1 MLGESIELY
10 VLIEQKEH
18 CATQKNQGLEALDSS
33 LGLIF
38 PSQGLTLARQCII
51 LSENRLLSKTSLR
64 PPSSPLPPEPQP
76 PKKGEK

>member
-1 MLGESIELY
+1 MMKYEEYFMLGESIELY

-18 CATQKNQGLEALDSS
+18 YATQKNQGLEALDQS

-51 LSENRLLSKTSLR
+51 LNLDSGATQAVTDGWGLS
-64 PPSSPLPPEPQP
+64 
-76 PKKGEK
+76 GVV

>member
-51 LSENRLLSKTSLR
+51 LIWHSVAGDHET
-64 PPSSPLPPEPQP
+64 PPH
-76 PKKGEK
+76 GGFG

>member
-1 MLGESIELY
+1 MMKYEEYFMLGESIELY

-18 CATQKNQGLEALDSS
+18 CATQKNQGLEALDQS

-51 LSENRLLSKTSLR
+51 LTYHALI
-64 PPSSPLPPEPQP
+64 
-76 PKKGEK
+76 KG